1 MKGIEEFLLLL
12 EKKRINYVHWKSNT
26 NIKDALKGVDD
37 LDILVDS
44 KDKAKLLKIF
54 KSLRFIRAYSNKD
67 AWQKGIF
74 HYVGV
79 DVLDKRLIHIHLHF
93 KLSLGYDYDKCF
105 TLPIVNKYLLD
116 RYNYKGKIFLP
127 TYENEYCILVIRLI
141 LKNSLTPFLLHLPT
155 KQFNL
160 FINADKKGVVTGSGF
175 REYLDLKSKIN
186 PQKLKT
192 CLRANYPFVNDTTF
206 SYCESVLAR
215 NNNIWAYFKAGK
227 KLKKELSSYRDYG
240 EFTSFKKAF
249 IRLFI
254 IRFYVLLR
262 KFKLFNKING
272 KTPCNGGRI
281 IAFVGG
287 DGAGKTTTIST
298 LKKTLTNQF
307 ATKAIHVGKPG
318 MTFLGLIL
326 RVLSKTLLLLK
337 IKELSRAFGYV
348 SIAVNRKN
356 EFQKAC
362 KYRDKGYVVLQDRIP
377 LKGITTM
384 DCPRVHTLANG
395 KYKWLSR
402 IEKKQY
408 KSINGVDLL
417 FVMKLNPEIALQRRP
432 NDNPDE
438 LRMRS
443 GQIWNNN
450 WIAPYAIEIDTGKNN
465 PEEVQEIVLNK
476 VWDNFNNPLLRT
488 ELLGLNGSGKSS
500 LFKNIQGNFPNVLK
514 NMPVKSFPLLTLK
527 NLFIYSIPALIFFI
541 KTQSFHVFKNYLHF
555 KVSLNILRSWH
566 KKNKFPSKNF
576 IFDQGPFFQLAFLY
590 NEGCFNKATLSNY
603 LTELQVY
610 FHKVHLLSAP
620 FEVLYERVINRASS
634 NGRGQYMDFKQFSHF
649 CADYE
654 KSYQLICNQVQNN
667 IIDTN
672 KINKEKVY
680 ERFITAYN
688 KNYASK

>member
-1 MKGIEEFLLLL
+1 M
-12 EKKRINYVHWKSNT
+12 
-26 NIKDALKGVDD
+26 
-37 LDILVDS
+37 
-44 KDKAKLLKIF
+44 
-54 KSLRFIRAYSNKD
+54 
-67 AWQKGIF
+67 
-74 HYVGV
+74 
-79 DVLDKRLIHIHLHF
+79 
-93 KLSLGYDYDKCF
+93 
-105 TLPIVNKYLLD
+105 
-116 RYNYKGKIFLP
+116 
-127 TYENEYCILVIRLI
+127 
-141 LKNSLTPFLLHLPT
+141 
-155 KQFNL
+155 
-160 FINADKKGVVTGSGF
+160 VTGSGF

-215 NNNIWAYFKAGK
+215 NNNICAYFKAGK
-227 KLKKELSSYRDYG
+227 KIKKELSSYRDYG

-402 IEKKQY
+402 IEK
-408 KSINGVDLL
+408 SNTNL
-417 FVMKLNPEIALQRRP
+417 
-432 NDNPDE
+432 
-438 LRMRS
+438 S
-443 GQIWNNN
+443 
-450 WIAPYAIEIDTGKNN
+450 
-465 PEEVQEIVLNK
+465 
-476 VWDNFNNPLLRT
+476 T
-488 ELLGLNGSGKSS
+488 E
-500 LFKNIQGNFPNVLK
+500 
-514 NMPVKSFPLLTLK
+514 
-527 NLFIYSIPALIFFI
+527 
-541 KTQSFHVFKNYLHF
+541 
-555 KVSLNILRSWH
+555 
-566 KKNKFPSKNF
+566 
-576 IFDQGPFFQLAFLY
+576 
-590 NEGCFNKATLSNY
+590 
-603 LTELQVY
+603 
-610 FHKVHLLSAP
+610 
-620 FEVLYERVINRASS
+620 
-634 NGRGQYMDFKQFSHF
+634 
-649 CADYE
+649 
-654 KSYQLICNQVQNN
+654 
-667 IIDTN
+667 
-672 KINKEKVY
+672 
-680 ERFITAYN
+680 
-688 KNYASK
+688 

>member
-1 MKGIEEFLLLL
+1 MKGIEEFLLQL

-26 NIKDALKGVDD
+26 NIQDALKGVDD

-44 KDKAKLLKIF
+44 KDKAKLLKVF
-54 KSLRFIRAYSNKD
+54 KSLNFIRAYSNKD

-79 DVLDKRLIHIHLHF
+79 DVLDKKLIHIHLHF

-105 TLPIVNKYLLD
+105 TLPIVNEYLLD

-155 KQFNL
+155 KQFAL
-160 FINADKKGVVTGSGF
+160 LIDADKKGVVRGSGF

-186 PQKLKT
+186 PQKLEK
-192 CLRANYPFVNDTTF
+192 CLRTNYPFINDATF
-206 SYCESVLAR
+206 SYCESVLTR
-215 NNNIWAYFKAGK
+215 NNSIWAYFKAGK
-227 KLKKELSSYRDYG
+227 KLKKKLSSYRDYG
-240 EFTSFKKAF
+240 EFTSFRKAF
-249 IRLFI
+249 IRLYT
-254 IRFYVLLR
+254 IRFYALLR
-262 KFKLFNKING
+262 KVKFFNKIDG
-272 KTPCNGGRI
+272 KKPCNGGRI

-287 DGAGKTTTIST
+287 DGAGKTTTISN

-307 ATKAIHVGKPG
+307 AVKAIHVGKPG
-318 MTFLGLIL
+318 MTFLGLAL
-326 RVLSKTLLLLK
+326 RVFSKTLLLLK
-337 IKELSRAFGYV
+337 IKELSRAFGYL

-362 KYRDKGYVVLQDRIP
+362 KYRDKGFVVLQDRIP

-432 NDNPDE
+432 DDNPDE

-443 GQIWNNN
+443 GQIWNND
-450 WIAPYAIEIDTGKNN
+450 WIAPYAFEINTGENN
-465 PEEVQEIVLNK
+465 PEEVQKILLKIVWENLNK
-476 VWDNFNNPLLRT
+476 PFKRT
-488 ELLGLNGSGKSS
+488 EIIGLNGTGKSTLLKKFTENS
-500 LFKNIQGNFPNVLK
+500 PNVTKNIPIKKHPFLILK
-514 NMPVKSFPLLTLK
+514 T
-527 NLFIYSIPALIFFI
+527 LFIHSIPALLLYA
-541 KTQSFHVFKNYLHF
+541 KSKSFHVFKHYLHF
-555 KVSLNILRSWH
+555 NASIYILKLWRKH
-566 KKNKFPSKNF
+566 DNYPSNNL
-576 IFDQGPFFQLAFLY
+576 ILDQGPFFQLAVLY
-590 NEGCFNKATLSNY
+590 KEGCFDKTTFSKY
-603 LTELQVY
+603 LIELQKS
-610 FHKVHLLSAP
+610 FHKVFLLTAP
-620 FEVLYERVINRASS
+620 SEILYDRVMNRKNS
-634 NGRGQYMDFKQFSHF
+634 NGRGQYMSFEEFSDF
-649 CADYE
+649 CNDYNN
-654 KSYQLICNQVQNN
+654 SFDLICKHVHHT

-672 KINKEKVY
+672 NISQENIY
-680 ERFITAYN
+680 ANFIRPFDGI
-688 KNYASK
+688 